1 MKNTKGMTLIEVII
15 SLLIIST
22 ASLIIVVGFVTA
34 LNLFTDSNHY
44 KDVTNKQQKA
54 LVDEENKDTDID
66 VDDTLANYSIT
77 VNESG
82 NPIIING
89 TYKKATSKTY
99 KDVNL
104 SNFIP
109 SIQISETVKGRN
121 IYKNYCKMMQE
132 FSNYL
137 KEQGVT
143 SDDKLFEGKTKEYI
157 KEWMM
162 QKTGENKSD
171 FITNLPKLYASIYPD
186 IELDS
191 LLEVI
196 GTYNKDFDK
205 EKYGYRL
212 CITDTKGSHADLT
225 DEYAAVPKEMKLV
238 AKYFGKKVLRD
249 VSANDVLENIHN
261 LREKLGDRCVLRA
274 IHFICENERVQ
285 KEVRALKSGNIGA
298 FLENVKASGNSSFK
312 YLQNVYSNQDIKNQN
327 VSVALIVSEMLL
339 GENGVCRVH
348 GGGFAGTIQAFVKNE
363 YVESYKSG
371 MDNVF
376 GNGSCKDLRIRK
388 YGGIKVL

>member
-66 VDDTLANYSIT
+66 VNDTLANYSIT

-82 NPIIING
+82 NQIIVNG

-109 SIQISETVKGRN
+109 KIQINEAVKGRN

-143 SDDKLFEGKTKEYI
+143 SNDKLFEE
-157 KEWMM
+157 
-162 QKTGENKSD
+162 
-171 FITNLPKLYASIYPD
+171 TNRNTSIPKLYASIYPD

-205 EKYGYRL
+205 EKYKYITPCMYISDSTRENLTYKDFFEDEGYKKYVFILVGDKAKKGDRP
-212 CITDTKGSHADLT
+212 TDIWALLDNTTVEDDQDTWLIPKSKISTKI
-225 DEYAAVPKEMKLV
+225 
-238 AKYFGKKVLRD
+238 
-249 VSANDVLENIHN
+249 LENKTYSEFYKI
-261 LREKLGDRCVLRA
+261 
-274 IHFICENERVQ
+274 I
-285 KEVRALKSGNIGA
+285 SGNEWIYYTTS
-298 FLENVKASGNSSFK
+298 K
-312 YLQNVYSNQDIKNQN
+312 
-327 VSVALIVSEMLL
+327 
-339 GENGVCRVH
+339 
-348 GGGFAGTIQAFVKNE
+348 
-363 YVESYKSG
+363 
-371 MDNVF
+371 
-376 GNGSCKDLRIRK
+376 
-388 YGGIKVL
+388 

>member
-66 VDDTLANYSIT
+66 VNDTLANYSIT

-82 NPIIING
+82 NPIIVNG

-109 SIQISETVKGRN
+109 KIQINEAVKGRN

-137 KEQGVT
+137 KYKYIT
-143 SDDKLFEGKTKEYI
+143 PCMYISDSTRENLTYKDFFEDEGYKKYVFILVGDKAKKGDRPTDIWALLDNTTVEDDQDTWLIPKSKISTKI
-157 KEWMM
+157 L
-162 QKTGENKSD
+162 ENK
-171 FITNLPKLYASIYPD
+171 
-186 IELDS
+186 
-191 LLEVI
+191 
-196 GTYNKDFDK
+196 TYSEFYK
-205 EKYGYRL
+205 
-212 CITDTKGSHADLT
+212 I
-225 DEYAAVPKEMKLV
+225 
-238 AKYFGKKVLRD
+238 
-249 VSANDVLENIHN
+249 I
-261 LREKLGDRCVLRA
+261 
-274 IHFICENERVQ
+274 
-285 KEVRALKSGNIGA
+285 SGNEWIYYTTS
-298 FLENVKASGNSSFK
+298 K
-312 YLQNVYSNQDIKNQN
+312 
-327 VSVALIVSEMLL
+327 
-339 GENGVCRVH
+339 
-348 GGGFAGTIQAFVKNE
+348 
-363 YVESYKSG
+363 
-371 MDNVF
+371 
-376 GNGSCKDLRIRK
+376 
-388 YGGIKVL
+388 

>member
-15 SLLIIST
+15 SLFIIST

-82 NPIIING
+82 NPIIVNG

-109 SIQISETVKGRN
+109 KIQINEAVKGRN
-121 IYKNYCKMMQE
+121 IYKNYCTIME
-132 FSNYL
+132 NFSTYL
-137 KEQGVT
+137 KQKGVA
-143 SDDKLFEGKTKEYI
+143 SNDKLFEGKTNEYI

-162 QKTGENKSD
+162 QKTGESKSD

-191 LLEVI
+191 LLDVI
-196 GTYNKDFDK
+196 EEHNPNFEKTKYKYITPCMYMSDEKRKSLTFKDFFEDGGYKKYVYILAGDK
-205 EKYGYRL
+205 
-212 CITDTKGSHADLT
+212 
-225 DEYAAVPKEMKLV
+225 
-238 AKYFGKKVLRD
+238 AKK
-249 VSANDVLENIHN
+249 
-261 LREKLGDRCVLRA
+261 GDRPTD
-274 IHFICENERVQ
+274 IW
-285 KEVRALKSGNIGA
+285 ALLDNTSVN
-298 FLENVKASGNSSFK
+298 N
-312 YLQNVYSNQDIKNQN
+312 NQDTWLIPESKVSTKNIYDVTYQ
-327 VSVALIVSEMLL
+327 
-339 GENGVCRVH
+339 
-348 GGGFAGTIQAFVKNE
+348 E
-363 YVESYKSG
+363 YYTSIINDSRWEHYTTSK
-371 MDNVF
+371 
-376 GNGSCKDLRIRK
+376 
-388 YGGIKVL
+388 

>member
-77 VNESG
+77 ITEGST
-82 NPIIING
+82 PIVVNG

-143 SDDKLFEGKTKEYI
+143 SNDKLFEGKTKEYI

-162 QKTGENKSD
+162 QKTGANKSD

-205 EKYGYRL
+205 EKYKY
-212 CITDTKGSHADLT
+212 ITPCMYISDSTRENLTYKDFLKMKDTKNT
-225 DEYAAVPKEMKLV
+225 
-238 AKYFGKKVLRD
+238 
-249 VSANDVLENIHN
+249 
-261 LREKLGDRCVLRA
+261 
-274 IHFICENERVQ
+274 
-285 KEVRALKSGNIGA
+285 
-298 FLENVKASGNSSFK
+298 
-312 YLQNVYSNQDIKNQN
+312 YS
-327 VSVALIVSEMLL
+327 
-339 GENGVCRVH
+339 
-348 GGGFAGTIQAFVKNE
+348 
-363 YVESYKSG
+363 Y
-371 MDNVF
+371 
-376 GNGSCKDLRIRK
+376 
-388 YGGIKVL
+388 

>member
-66 VDDTLANYSIT
+66 VNDTLANYSIT

-82 NPIIING
+82 HPIIVNG

-109 SIQISETVKGRN
+109 KIQINEAVKGRN

-143 SDDKLFEGKTKEYI
+143 SNDKLF
-157 KEWMM
+157 
-162 QKTGENKSD
+162 
-171 FITNLPKLYASIYPD
+171 
-186 IELDS
+186 
-191 LLEVI
+191 
-196 GTYNKDFDK
+196 
-205 EKYGYRL
+205 
-212 CITDTKGSHADLT
+212 
-225 DEYAAVPKEMKLV
+225 
-238 AKYFGKKVLRD
+238 
-249 VSANDVLENIHN
+249 
-261 LREKLGDRCVLRA
+261 
-274 IHFICENERVQ
+274 
-285 KEVRALKSGNIGA
+285 
-298 FLENVKASGNSSFK
+298 
-312 YLQNVYSNQDIKNQN
+312 
-327 VSVALIVSEMLL
+327 
-339 GENGVCRVH
+339 
-348 GGGFAGTIQAFVKNE
+348 
-363 YVESYKSG
+363 
-371 MDNVF
+371 
-376 GNGSCKDLRIRK
+376 
-388 YGGIKVL
+388 

>member
-34 LNLFTDSNHY
+34 LNLFTDSSHY

-82 NPIIING
+82 NPIIVNG

-143 SDDKLFEGKTKEYI
+143 SNDKLFEGKTKEYI

-162 QKTGENKSD
+162 QKTGANKSD

-205 EKYGYRL
+205 EKYKYITPCMYISDSTRENLTYKDFFEDGGYKKYVYILVGDKAKKGDRP
-212 CITDTKGSHADLT
+212 TDIWALLDNTTVEDDRDTWLIPKSEISTKI
-225 DEYAAVPKEMKLV
+225 
-238 AKYFGKKVLRD
+238 
-249 VSANDVLENIHN
+249 LENKTYSEFYKIIS
-261 LREKLGDRCVLRA
+261 D
-274 IHFICENERVQ
+274 NEWIYYTTS
-285 KEVRALKSGNIGA
+285 K
-298 FLENVKASGNSSFK
+298 
-312 YLQNVYSNQDIKNQN
+312 
-327 VSVALIVSEMLL
+327 
-339 GENGVCRVH
+339 
-348 GGGFAGTIQAFVKNE
+348 
-363 YVESYKSG
+363 
-371 MDNVF
+371 
-376 GNGSCKDLRIRK
+376 
-388 YGGIKVL
+388 

>member
-66 VDDTLANYSIT
+66 VNDTLANYSIT

-82 NPIIING
+82 NPIIVNG

-109 SIQISETVKGRN
+109 KIQINEAVKGRN

-143 SDDKLFEGKTKEYI
+143 SNDKLFEGKTKEYI
-157 KEWMM
+157 KEWMK
-162 QKTGENKSD
+162 QKTGANKSD

-196 GTYNKDFDK
+196 GTYNKVFDK
-205 EKYGYRL
+205 EKYKYITPCMYISDSTRENLTYKDFFEDEGYKKYVFILVGDKAKKGDRP
-212 CITDTKGSHADLT
+212 TDIWALLDNTTVEDDQDTWLIPKSEISTKI
-225 DEYAAVPKEMKLV
+225 
-238 AKYFGKKVLRD
+238 
-249 VSANDVLENIHN
+249 LENKTYSEFYKI
-261 LREKLGDRCVLRA
+261 
-274 IHFICENERVQ
+274 I
-285 KEVRALKSGNIGA
+285 SGNEWIYYTTS
-298 FLENVKASGNSSFK
+298 K
-312 YLQNVYSNQDIKNQN
+312 
-327 VSVALIVSEMLL
+327 
-339 GENGVCRVH
+339 
-348 GGGFAGTIQAFVKNE
+348 
-363 YVESYKSG
+363 
-371 MDNVF
+371 
-376 GNGSCKDLRIRK
+376 
-388 YGGIKVL
+388 

>member
-1 MKNTKGMTLIEVII
+1 M
-15 SLLIIST
+15 
-22 ASLIIVVGFVTA
+22 
-34 LNLFTDSNHY
+34 
-44 KDVTNKQQKA
+44 
-54 LVDEENKDTDID
+54 
-66 VDDTLANYSIT
+66 DDTLANYSIT

-82 NPIIING
+82 NPIIVNG

-162 QKTGENKSD
+162 QKTGANKSD

-205 EKYGYRL
+205 EKYKYITPCMYISDSTRENLTYKDFFEDGGYKKYVYILVGDKAKKGDRP
-212 CITDTKGSHADLT
+212 TDIWALLDNTTVEDDQDTWLIPKSEISTKI
-225 DEYAAVPKEMKLV
+225 
-238 AKYFGKKVLRD
+238 
-249 VSANDVLENIHN
+249 LENKTYSEFYKI
-261 LREKLGDRCVLRA
+261 
-274 IHFICENERVQ
+274 I
-285 KEVRALKSGNIGA
+285 SGNEWIYYTTS
-298 FLENVKASGNSSFK
+298 K
-312 YLQNVYSNQDIKNQN
+312 
-327 VSVALIVSEMLL
+327 
-339 GENGVCRVH
+339 
-348 GGGFAGTIQAFVKNE
+348 
-363 YVESYKSG
+363 
-371 MDNVF
+371 
-376 GNGSCKDLRIRK
+376 
-388 YGGIKVL
+388 

>member
-77 VNESG
+77 ITEGSK
-82 NPIIING
+82 PIVVNG

-143 SDDKLFEGKTKEYI
+143 SNDKLFEGKTKEYI

-162 QKTGENKSD
+162 QKTGANKSD
-171 FITNLPKLYASIYPD
+171 F
-186 IELDS
+186 
-191 LLEVI
+191 
-196 GTYNKDFDK
+196 
-205 EKYGYRL
+205 
-212 CITDTKGSHADLT
+212 
-225 DEYAAVPKEMKLV
+225 M
-238 AKYFGKKVLRD
+238 
-249 VSANDVLENIHN
+249 
-261 LREKLGDRCVLRA
+261 
-274 IHFICENERVQ
+274 Q
-285 KEVRALKSGNIGA
+285 
-298 FLENVKASGNSSFK
+298 
-312 YLQNVYSNQDIKNQN
+312 VYT
-327 VSVALIVSEMLL
+327 LI
-339 GENGVCRVH
+339 
-348 GGGFAGTIQAFVKNE
+348 
-363 YVESYKSG
+363 
-371 MDNVF
+371 
-376 GNGSCKDLRIRK
+376 
-388 YGGIKVL
+388 

>member
-82 NPIIING
+82 NPIIVNG

-109 SIQISETVKGRN
+109 KIQINEAVKGRN
-121 IYKNYCKMMQE
+121 IYKNYCTIME
-132 FSNYL
+132 NFSTYL
-137 KEQGVT
+137 KQKGVA
-143 SDDKLFEGKTKEYI
+143 SNDKLFEGKTNEYI

-162 QKTGENKSD
+162 QKTGESKSD

-191 LLEVI
+191 LLDVI
-196 GTYNKDFDK
+196 EEHNPNF
-205 EKYGYRL
+205 EKTKYKY
-212 CITDTKGSHADLT
+212 ITPCMYMS
-225 DEYAAVPKEMKLV
+225 DEKRKSSL
-238 AKYFGKKVLRD
+238 FLR
-249 VSANDVLENIHN
+249 
-261 LREKLGDRCVLRA
+261 K
-274 IHFICENERVQ
+274 
-285 KEVRALKSGNIGA
+285 
-298 FLENVKASGNSSFK
+298 
-312 YLQNVYSNQDIKNQN
+312 
-327 VSVALIVSEMLL
+327 MLL
-339 GENGVCRVH
+339 IE
-348 GGGFAGTIQAFVKNE
+348 
-363 YVESYKSG
+363 
-371 MDNVF
+371 
-376 GNGSCKDLRIRK
+376 
-388 YGGIKVL
+388 